1 MVRSDDTWASRLCV
15 RLRFSDASNIS
26 WIFQMLMVTNM
37 HQIPDEKQEVLYD
50 DESNLTIRR
59 WKKMQRRKLQARQTD
74 PCLPD
79 RILNETS

>member
-1 MVRSDDTWASRLCV
+1 
-15 RLRFSDASNIS
+15 
-26 WIFQMLMVTNM
+26 MLMVTNM